1 MDRGACLE
9 DGACLEPWV
18 EGGAR
23 VSRVA
28 RVDRGTYETAVRG
41 WPVRSLKDPPISR
54 AS

>member
-23 VSRVA
+23 VPRVA

-41 WPVRSLKDPPISR
+41 WPV
-54 AS
+54 